1 MFMLRTVVLEKAK
14 KKNVSSYSVDSEIER
29 LAIRKR
35 LSIAEREISEGKL
48 LSHENLK
55 RMRGII

>member
-1 MFMLRTVVLEKAK
+1 MLKTVVLDKVK
-14 KKNVSSYSVDSEIER
+14 SKNLSSYSIDSEIER

-35 LSIAEREISEGKL
+35 LSIAEQEISEGKL
-48 LSHENLK
+48 LDHDSLK

>member
-1 MFMLRTVVLEKAK
+1 MLRTVVLEKAK

>member
-1 MFMLRTVVLEKAK
+1 MLRTAVLEKVK
-14 KKNVSSYSVDSEIER
+14 SKRVSSYSVDSEIER

-35 LSIAEREISEGKL
+35 LSIAEQEVSEGKL

-55 RMRGII
+55 RMRGVV

>member
-1 MFMLRTVVLEKAK
+1 MLKTVVLEKTK
-14 KKNVSSYSVDSEIER
+14 SKSVSSGSVDSEIER

-48 LSHENLK
+48 LDHESLK
-55 RMRGII
+55 RMRGVI

>member
-1 MFMLRTVVLEKAK
+1 MLKTVILEKK
-14 KKNVSSYSVDSEIER
+14 SKNITSRSVDSEIEK

-35 LSIAEREISEGKL
+35 LSIAEQEISEGKL
-48 LSHENLK
+48 LDHESLK

>member
-1 MFMLRTVVLEKAK
+1 MLRTVVLEKAK
-14 KKNVSSYSVDSEIER
+14 SKNVSSCSVDSEIER

-48 LSHENLK
+48 FSHENLK

>member
-1 MFMLRTVVLEKAK
+1 MSRMVVLEKV
-14 KKNVSSYSVDSEIER
+14 KNKTVCSVDSEIER

-35 LSIAEREISEGKL
+35 LSIAEQEISEGKL

>member
-1 MFMLRTVVLEKAK
+1 MLRTAVLEKAK
-14 KKNVSSYSVDSEIER
+14 SKRVSSHSIDSEIER
-29 LAIRKR
+29 LTIRKR

-48 LSHENLK
+48 LSHESLK

>member
-1 MFMLRTVVLEKAK
+1 MLRTVVLEKT
-14 KKNVSSYSVDSEIER
+14 KNKRVASHSIDSEIER
-29 LAIRKR
+29 LTIRKR
-35 LSIAEREISEGKL
+35 LSFAEREISEGKL

>member
-1 MFMLRTVVLEKAK
+1 MLRTVVLEKV
-14 KKNVSSYSVDSEIER
+14 KNKSIASRSVDSEIER

-35 LSIAEREISEGKL
+35 LSIAEQEISEGKL
-48 LSHENLK
+48 LDHESLK